1 MSSSM
6 EYAFVS
12 SLSVTAG
19 VYGQAFEQ
27 PSSNAFSRWVVR
39 LNHRPPWPITAGVY
53 DTRAANNRRSVLI
66 LIITQQQHVYQS
78 VHHVIDNVI
87 GDVTGMLS
95 LTLMLVSVIRR
106 SSLHAEH
113 FLRVQVRSILYSGMV
128 SGTTVRA
135 LVLDRFSQKIKNR
148 IER

>member
-1 MSSSM
+1 M

-12 SLSVTAG
+12 SLSLTAG

-27 PSSNAFSRWVVR
+27 PSSNAFSRRVVR

-95 LTLMLVSVIRR
+95 LTDARR
-106 SSLHAEH
+106 
-113 FLRVQVRSILYSGMV
+113 RQ
-128 SGTTVRA
+128 
-135 LVLDRFSQKIKNR
+135 
-148 IER
+148 